1 MPDRLRV
8 PPTRSVL
15 LSLRRRRETL
25 VGAAELLERKRRVL
39 AQKMLDL
46 LPKWEELHG
55 QAYSQLQ
62 DAYRSFTITDLR
74 STASERR
81 HVVGGMEPMI
91 AVEVRRHAIAG
102 VRTIEVIPE
111 VVPLRPRFGLL
122 GSTAELDR
130 TIVLLR
136 DATAA
141 LARLSGMQATL
152 RALARALRKTNRQ
165 VRMLRDRLIPLY
177 DATIQNIEDT
187 LDEQERGYLFQLK
200 RIR

>member
-39 AQKMLDL
+39 AQKAFEL
-46 LPKWEELHG
+46 LPQWEKLHG
-55 QAYSQLQ
+55 QAYSQLE
-62 DAYRSFTITDLR
+62 DAYGSFTITDLR

-91 AVEVRRHAIAG
+91 SIDIHRRAIAG
-102 VRTIEVIPE
+102 VRTVEVIPE
-111 VVPLRPRFGLL
+111 TIPLRPRFGLL

-130 TIVLLR
+130 TIVALR
-136 DATAA
+136 DATAG
-141 LARLSGMQATL
+141 LARLAGVQATL
-152 RALARALRKTNRQ
+152 HSLTRALSKTNRQ

-177 DATIQNIEDT
+177 DATIHNIEET

>member
-1 MPDRLRV
+1 M
-8 PPTRSVL
+8 
-15 LSLRRRRETL
+15 SLRRRRETL
-25 VGAAELLERKRRVL
+25 FGAAELLERKRRVL
-39 AQKMLDL
+39 AQKTFAL
-46 LPKWEELHG
+46 LSKWEQLHDH
-55 QAYSQLQ
+55 AYTQLG

-81 HVVGGMEPMI
+81 HAVGGMEPMI
-91 AVEVRRHAIAG
+91 SLSVERHAIAG
-102 VRTIEVIPE
+102 VRTFEVIPD
-111 VVPLRPRFGLL
+111 VKPLRPRFGLL

-130 TIVLLR
+130 TIVALR

-141 LARLSGMQATL
+141 LARLAGMQATL
-152 RALARALRKTNRQ
+152 RALSRALSKTNRQ

-177 DATIQNIEDT
+177 DATIHNIEET